1 MNVYGSSSLRAKQQ
15 ANSKVVEM
23 VRTKKPPTVEESA
36 A

>member
-23 VRTKKPPTVEESA
+23 VMTKPPTVEESA